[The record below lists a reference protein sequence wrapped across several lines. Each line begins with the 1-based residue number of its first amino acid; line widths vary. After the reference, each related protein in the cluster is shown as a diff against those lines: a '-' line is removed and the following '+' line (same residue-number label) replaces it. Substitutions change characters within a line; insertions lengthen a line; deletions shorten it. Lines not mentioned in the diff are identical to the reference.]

1 MKWTEEKIK
10 ILRLKVEDGIT
21 YSEIAKELGTT
32 YGAISSKIR
41 GLKDLRS
48 KNRDFEIWS
57 KEDINKLLV
66 LKKEGKTPLEI
77 SKIIS
82 NRSPQAIESKLK
94 NLRKR
99 NIDIPRC
106 ERLNKFSTINWNE
119 ILENHKKYRS
129 INELCKSYGFSSKIY
144 YKAIDKNLIPKLEFK
159 VKKIK
164 KEREYKS
171 KQGKEGYIF
180 RQKCKFKFNVYDY
193 PDYFDLN
200 LLREHGWYS
209 AKNRG
214 NNFGGVVRDHI
225 YSISDG
231 LSNNVDPKILS
242 HPANCRLIKH
252 SENIKKHKLSY
263 ISLEELLEKI
273 KEFNFKYK
281 VPG

>member
-41 GLKDLRS
+41 GLKDLKS

-119 ILENHKKYRS
+119 ILENHKKYKS
-129 INELCKSYGFSSKIY
+129 INELCENYGFSSKIY
-144 YKAIDKNLIPKLEFK
+144 YKAIDKN
-159 VKKIK
+159 
-164 KEREYKS
+164 
-171 KQGKEGYIF
+171 
-180 RQKCKFKFNVYDY
+180 
-193 PDYFDLN
+193 
-200 LLREHGWYS
+200 
-209 AKNRG
+209 
-214 NNFGGVVRDHI
+214 
-225 YSISDG
+225 
-231 LSNNVDPKILS
+231 
-242 HPANCRLIKH
+242 
-252 SENIKKHKLSY
+252 
-263 ISLEELLEKI
+263 
-273 KEFNFKYK
+273 
-281 VPG
+281 